1 MGDYLVSFS
10 AVAAEPLQG
19 DVAARLA
26 GALAATP
33 GTGAVDSA
41 TQDDQRRLVVGR
53 FTISVV
59 HGIADAARDASR
71 LAKEALNGAGLP
83 DAQLV
88 ELALTLRYDDDP
100 AEGEPQLA

>member
-1 MGDYLVSFS
+1 MGDYLVRFS
-10 AVAAEPLQG
+10 ALATDPLQG
-19 DVAARLA
+19 DAAARLA

-41 TQDDQRRLVVGR
+41 TQDDQRRLVEGR

-88 ELALTLRYDDDP
+88 ELAVTLRLDD
-100 AEGEPQLA
+100 AGEPAQPE

>member
-1 MGDYLVSFS
+1 MGDYLVRFS
-10 AVAAEPLQG
+10 ALATEPLEP
-19 DVAARLA
+19 DAAARVA

-33 GTGAVDSA
+33 GAGEVGEAS
-41 TQDDQRRLVVGR
+41 QDDRRRVVDAG

-71 LAKEALNGAGLP
+71 LAKEALHEAGLP

-88 ELALTLRYDDDP
+88 ELAVTLRL
-100 AEGEPQLA
+100 EELGT